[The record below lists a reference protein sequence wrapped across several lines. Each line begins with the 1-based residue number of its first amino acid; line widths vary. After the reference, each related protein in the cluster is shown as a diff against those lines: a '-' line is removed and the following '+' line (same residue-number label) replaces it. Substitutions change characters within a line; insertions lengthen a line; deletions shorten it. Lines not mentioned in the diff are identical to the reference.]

1 MCGKEKGLLAV
12 GKTVCGWHARCSLAG
27 VASCRAAIATHT
39 EWHRPAPRTC
49 ATCTV
54 VCGDRTPC
62 GNLRLSWKAWGGG
75 RAGAEWRAESS
86 TFYGRQ
92 VRAAL
97 DATASHAAGLAP
109 CHTDCGTASCNPCC
123 YHLRRPQL
131 TCVKR
136 SAEAQVMPYRL
147 PSMTAISVPVRPWPP
162 QLRKQGTRS
171 PGRSGGN
178 VRGLGVRQDPQVC
191 LNRSCGCYPSPFSQ
205 QLHPRH
211 GYPASTQPSTAPV
224 DVHALAAQDARAAI
238 VGEAGHSGIAG
249 HVAVQDGQ
257 VQEVQL
263 VLRWEAGE
271 MGLAVGLDGLL
282 CPAPSWWPGEGR

>member
-1 MCGKEKGLLAV
+1 MIAPPAGTCG
-12 GKTVCGWHARCSLAG
+12 
-27 VASCRAAIATHT
+27 CRG
-39 EWHRPAPRTC
+39 RP
-49 ATCTV
+49 
-54 VCGDRTPC
+54 G
-62 GNLRLSWKAWGGG
+62 
-75 RAGAEWRAESS
+75 AGAEQ
-86 TFYGRQ
+86 GRSG
-92 VRAAL
+92 VLRAAHF
-97 DATASHAAGLAP
+97 TAGRCVQLSMQQPVTLQGP
-109 CHTDCGTASCNPCC
+109 FHTDCGTASCNPCC

-191 LNRSCGCYPSPFSQ
+191 LNRSCGCYPSPFLQ

-249 HVAVQDGQ
+249 HVAIQDGQ